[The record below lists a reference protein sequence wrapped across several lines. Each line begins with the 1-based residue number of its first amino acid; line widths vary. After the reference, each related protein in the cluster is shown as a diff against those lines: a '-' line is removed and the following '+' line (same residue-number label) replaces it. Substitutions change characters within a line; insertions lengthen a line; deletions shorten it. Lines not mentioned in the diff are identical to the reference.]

1 MIGLKTPCKNCELR
15 TVGCHGTCVRYIMYK
30 CRMDRQS
37 KERNLRCDVG
47 AYIGNN
53 VKRIRHRLRKCKYVI
68 GSNYSE

>member
-1 MIGLKTPCKNCELR
+1 MR
-15 TVGCHGTCVRYIMYK
+15 TVGCHGTCVSYIMYK
-30 CRMDRQS
+30 ARMDRQS
-37 KERNLRCDVG
+37 KERNLQCDVGG